1 MKFRKRITIIPG
13 VRLNLSGSGVSITGG
28 IPGLSVNVGKRG
40 AYLNTGIPGTGLYE
54 RTRLDAPSSRSSGHG
69 GRTLGPAGGASP
81 ATGDSPGSTGRGG
94 AGLAGDASILDFT
107 GDQLVEG
114 LSLEFRVADDGT
126 VATFL
131 PDGEEVLDP
140 RILRKVRRS
149 AAFRAEAEALR
160 ESFVEDREREMAEIL
175 EVHHRTPPPCTVAEL
190 EDRRAEA
197 PPAAVTPRE
206 FAVDPPTE
214 SDIAAE
220 IAAAARREVGWWP
233 FWSLRRRR
241 REFLAERLPGRYAA
255 EIARWREENA
265 RFDRDEAARAARET
279 RRLRDAHEQRVTHAG
294 ALLAGDPQA
303 IGAELEAL
311 LAPVSYPLPFDIDFA
326 VDDDGTVGFD
336 VDMPEIEDL
345 PDETARILATGKL
358 SVRQKSRRQRDGEY
372 AAAVAALTLFVAGHA
387 FAATPA
393 VSAARVR
400 GVTQRVDPAT
410 GREAD
415 YVVVDVT
422 FDRERFATL
431 RPAAGD
437 PVAMVGGFS
446 PTVPPGEVGDS
457 PL

>member
-40 AYLNTGIPGTGLYE
+40 TYLNTGIPGTGLYE
-54 RTRLDAPSSRSSGHG
+54 RTRLDAPSSRSSGHR
-69 GRTLGPAGGASP
+69 GRTPGPARGGSP
-81 ATGDSPGSTGRGG
+81 GTEGSPGSTGRGG
-94 AGLAGDASILDFT
+94 PGLAGDASILDFT

-114 LSLEFRVADDGT
+114 LSLEFRVTEDGT
-126 VATFL
+126 VGTFL
-131 PDGEEVLDP
+131 PGGEEVLDP

-175 EVHHRTPPPCTVAEL
+175 EVHHRTPHPRTVAEL
-190 EDRRAEA
+190 EDRRAEE
-197 PPAAVTPRE
+197 PPAAVAPAE
-206 FAVDPPTE
+206 YGVDPPVE

-241 REFLAERLPGRYAA
+241 REFLQARLPARYAA
-255 EIARWREENA
+255 ETARWREEKA
-265 RFDRDEAARAARET
+265 RFDRDEEARAARET
-279 RRLRDAHEQRVTHAG
+279 RRLREAYEARITHVG

-303 IGAELEAL
+303 IGTELESL

-326 VDDDGTVGFD
+326 VDDDGTVVFD

-345 PDETARILATGKL
+345 PEETARILSTGKL
-358 SVRQKSRRQRDGEY
+358 SVRQKSRRQRDAEY
-372 AAAVAALTLFVAGHA
+372 AAAIAALTLFVAGHA
-387 FAATPA
+387 FAAAPA

-400 GVTQRVDPAT
+400 GVTRRIDPAT

-415 YVVVDVT
+415 YAVVDVT
-422 FDRERFATL
+422 FDRPRFAAL

-437 PVAMVGGFS
+437 PVAMVNGFS
-446 PTVPPGEVGDS
+446 PEVPPGEVRG
-457 PL
+457 PLD